1 MKIAVSIS
9 IDVTKI
15 DKARLVKGA
24 KGTYLDMTGF
34 IDLDEADQYGNNGMI
49 TQTVSKEEKA
59 AGVRGPILGNSKVF
73 WRDDQQ
79 APQRQAPRPQP
90 SQQASPPDFDPND
103 DIPFAKP
110 HWLSLA

>member
-24 KGTYLDMTGF
+24 KGTYLDLTGF

-73 WRDDQQ
+73 WKDEGQQ
-79 APQRQAPRPQP
+79 TRPANANAGRPKQAAPD
-90 SQQASPPDFDPND
+90 DFDD
-103 DIPFAKP
+103 ETIPF
-110 HWLSLA
+110 